1 MDNVEPIVWKFAD
14 TCRVLGISRS
24 TGERLS
30 RAPGSAFPPS
40 LRIGARRFHR
50 RDEVIAWLATRAKDE
65 AVRG

>member
-1 MDNVEPIVWKFAD
+1 MEKAKPIVWKFAD

-30 RAPGSAFPPS
+30 RAPGLFPPS

-50 RDEVIAWLATRAKDE
+50 RDEVMAWLAARAKDTVSE
-65 AVRG
+65 S